1 MDNFIMDNAMSFLF
15 FWSFFICLLY
25 AFSVTAIVGCG
36 ISLYHSLKEETRR
49 NEFVV
54 FSSIG
59 LGCGIVG
66 LFIPILS
73 IPAAIMLF
81 VSIKS
86 DKVHRGIA
94 KYVIIPI
101 VVTIFVTI
109 LYVVGVAYLGY
120 MVNDAV
126 TIGGQD
132 TLNSLGY

>member
-1 MDNFIMDNAMSFLF
+1 MDNFIMDSSMSVLF
-15 FWSFFICLLY
+15 FEVFFIYLLY
-25 AFSVTAIVGCG
+25 AFSVTAIVGCS

-81 VSIKS
+81 ISIKS

-101 VVTIFVTI
+101 VVTI
-109 LYVVGVAYLGY
+109 LGAVGIVYLGY
-120 MVNDAV
+120 MVIDAV
-126 TIGGQD
+126 TVGGQD
-132 TLNSLGY
+132 TLNSLGH